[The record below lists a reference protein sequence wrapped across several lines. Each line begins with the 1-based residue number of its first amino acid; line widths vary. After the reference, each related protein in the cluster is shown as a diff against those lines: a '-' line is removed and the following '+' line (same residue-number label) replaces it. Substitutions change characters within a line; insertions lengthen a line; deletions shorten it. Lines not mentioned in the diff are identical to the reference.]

1 MISVCDR
8 VWHCPNG
15 SQYGSTIDRVTPVM
29 GNVIYVHDSHARF
42 LVEYNGVRNGYKFA
56 DIGVSVNPVGRKRK

>member
-1 MISVCDR
+1 MISVGDR

-15 SQYGSTIDRVTPVM
+15 SQYGSTIDRVTPVI
-29 GNVIYVHDSHARF
+29 GVVTYVHQSHRWF

-56 DIGVSVNPVGRKRK
+56 DIGVSAKPVVRKLK